1 MDYKVILQGL
11 LDKVTGAI
19 AASFCGT
26 DGIGVETIFNDQ
38 QIDPLM
44 AEVELA
50 TAYKVVTEV
59 ARHLEAGDI
68 QELVFETQVYLVVL
82 ERLSPDYFLSLI
94 LKPTGNLGR
103 ARLELKRAVGEL
115 SHDM

>member
-11 LDKVTGAI
+11 LEKVSGAV

-68 QELVFETQVYLVVL
+68 QELVFETQIYLVVL
-82 ERLSPDYFLSLI
+82 ERLSSDYFLSLI
-94 LKPTGNLGR
+94 LKPTGNMGR
-103 ARLELKRAVGEL
+103 ARLELKRAVSEL
-115 SHDM
+115 SHEL